1 VHITLFLKAHASSV
15 GSNVSFVGS
24 NFSHNSAAFHG
35 GGIMCIFGLAYI
47 ADTVI
52 ADNMCASLAGCCTTC
67 HVNHVTAVQ
76 WPESPVTRSA
86 LILCGIMLSL
96 KT

>member
-1 VHITLFLKAHASSV
+1 MSEWLRPIASA

-24 NFSHNSAAFHG
+24 NFSHNAAAFHG

-52 ADNMCASLAGCCTTC
+52 TDNMCRALQT
-67 HVNHVTAVQ
+67 
-76 WPESPVTRSA
+76 SA
-86 LILCGIMLSL
+86 
-96 KT
+96 